1 MKYYLSKHWGMENLT
16 QEQKTLYGDDFD
28 NRPPRTYK
36 ALTIWKDWRETK

>member
-16 QEQKTLYGDDFD
+16 QEQKTLHGDDFD
-28 NRPPRTYK
+28 NIPPR